1 MKSIVAAKKKA
12 DRRFGANLWG
22 NPKSPFSKREYGPG
36 QHGQRRK
43 KPTDYGVQLT
53 AKQKIKTYYGNVSEK
68 QFHKYYVEAVRRS
81 GDAVENFIGLL
92 ESRLDNLVYK
102 AKFVPT
108 IFAARQF
115 VNHGHVTVNGK
126 KVNIPSYMVKAGDV
140 IEVREKSKQ
149 LGTVLAAIESTSRDF
164 PGYLGVDPK
173 KLTAKYSF
181 VPKFEDVPYA
191 TLMEPNLVIEFYSR

>member
-81 GDAVENFIGLL
+81 GDAVENFIGPL

-164 PGYLGVDPK
+164 PGYLEVDPK

>member
-1 MKSIVAAKKKA
+1 MKSIVCAKKKKE
-12 DRRFGANLWG
+12 RQYGTIWGAANG
-22 NPKSPFSKREYGPG
+22 SVVKREYAPG

-43 KPTDYGVQLT
+43 KPTDYGQQLY
-53 AKQKIKTYYGNVSEK
+53 AKQKLKTYYGNVSEK

-81 GDAVENFIGLL
+81 GDAAENLIGLL

-126 KVNIPSYMVKAGDV
+126 KVNSPS
-140 IEVREKSKQ
+140 
-149 LGTVLAAIESTSRDF
+149 
-164 PGYLGVDPK
+164 
-173 KLTAKYSF
+173 
-181 VPKFEDVPYA
+181 
-191 TLMEPNLVIEFYSR
+191 